1 MEKDSETPMKPENK
15 TVEELRAE
23 GWGVVLISPKEFE
36 QQAGKL
42 SRSQIELIEDL
53 LGDESINVI
62 SSLHWAP
69 SWRGNV

>member
-1 MEKDSETPMKPENK
+1 MKPENK

>member
-1 MEKDSETPMKPENK
+1 MKINDK
-15 TVEELRAE
+15 TVAELRAE

-42 SRSQIELIEDL
+42 SRAQIELIEDL

-62 SSLHWAP
+62 SDLHWSP
-69 SWRGNV
+69 SWRENA

>member
-1 MEKDSETPMKPENK
+1 MLTNDK
-15 TVEELRAE
+15 TVAELRAE

-42 SRSQIELIEDL
+42 VRAEIELIEDL
-53 LGDESINVI
+53 LKDESINVI

>member
-1 MEKDSETPMKPENK
+1 MKTENK
-15 TVEELRAE
+15 TVEELREE

-42 SRSQIELIEDL
+42 SRAEIELIEDL
-53 LGDESINVI
+53 LGDQSVDLI

>member
-1 MEKDSETPMKPENK
+1 
-15 TVEELRAE
+15 VAELRAD

-42 SRSQIELIEDL
+42 SRAQIELIEDL

-62 SSLHWAP
+62 SDLHWSP
-69 SWRGNV
+69 KRGRDE

>member
-1 MEKDSETPMKPENK
+1 MIKPENK
-15 TVEELRAE
+15 TVDELRAE

>member
-1 MEKDSETPMKPENK
+1 MLTNDK
-15 TVEELRAE
+15 TVAELRAE

-36 QQAGKL
+36 QQTGKTL
-42 SRSQIELIEDL
+42 SRAEIELIEDL
-53 LGDESINVI
+53 LRDQSVDLI

>member
-1 MEKDSETPMKPENK
+1 MTNDK
-15 TVEELRAE
+15 TVAELRAD

-42 SRSQIELIEDL
+42 SRAQIELIEDL

-62 SSLHWAP
+62 SDLHWSP
-69 SWRGNV
+69 KRGRDE

>member
-1 MEKDSETPMKPENK
+1 MKTENK

-53 LGDESINVI
+53 LGDQSIDLI

>member
-1 MEKDSETPMKPENK
+1 MKTENK

-53 LGDESINVI
+53 LGDQSVDLI

>member
-1 MEKDSETPMKPENK
+1 MTKTQNK

-42 SRSQIELIEDL
+42 SRAEIELIEDL
-53 LGDESINVI
+53 LKDESINVI

>member
-1 MEKDSETPMKPENK
+1 MKPENK

-36 QQAGKL
+36 QQAGAL